1 MPSFLLSKLKQAQP
15 SMRRRLFLYMGAL
28 AALLLA
34 VLLVALLLLGQL
46 KSPRAETEKALTF
59 QMGAF
64 RSDMASL
71 WRNVSVMGIHLSQD
85 MTAIIEEQTSDFSSL
100 NGDVAAVGDLQ
111 EAMLEPLCQYVR
123 QTDCSGAFIML
134 GASLSSDPA
143 VDSHAGLY
151 VQRSNA
157 EHTTS
162 DLLLYRGMAD
172 IGRQHRVMP
181 HRKWAQ
187 EFCPADFPGLA
198 DQLEAASAPIERA
211 CRTTE
216 LLTLPGTTEQA
227 ILLTVPMI
235 GADGTVYGL
244 CGFSVNQTY
253 FLAHHAQPTGI
264 GSLACV
270 LSDSAEGLDVQRGL
284 LTYPTGD
291 FCFVPDELLEKRS
304 LRGGLS
310 AFVGTELSFV
320 GISEPFTVA
329 AGDEAS
335 PDLTVLIPKSDYDRA
350 LLKSRLEAAGV
361 LMLLLFF
368 AVSCCLFYTR
378 RYLRPI
384 LEDIDHV
391 TVAGGEKGKP
401 IFEELLPIS
410 EKMRSHEEAVT
421 ALKAERQDAQD
432 RAEQLLGEKL
442 GLEEQV
448 EGMQGQLDDSLAEI
462 RRLAHLGKKELKP
475 ADYDKFLKGY
485 AKLSAKE
492 LEICEAL
499 VSGLS
504 TRQCAEQIGCASS
517 IVDTYRK
524 RVYEKAGIHR
534 VRQLQLCVALMR
546 VEQQEQ
552 TITGGKWEV
561 PYRSISLSR
570 RWVWACSCWRRAVS
584 TVDFTWYSFIRS
596 SRMGLYL
603 S

>member
-227 ILLTVPMI
+227 ILLSVPMV
-235 GADGTVYGL
+235 GADGRVYGL

-253 FLAHHAQPTGI
+253 FSAHHAQPSAVS
-264 GSLACV
+264 SLACV
-270 LSDSAEGLDVQRGL
+270 LSDAAEGLDIQKGL
-284 LTYPTGD
+284 LTYPAGG
-291 FCFVPDELLEKRS
+291 FCFVPDELLAEKS

-475 ADYDKFLKGY
+475 DDYDKFLKGY
-485 AKLSAKE
+485 AKLSTKE
-492 LEICEAL
+492 LEICAAL
-499 VSGLS
+499 AKGLS
-504 TRQCAEQIGCASS
+504 ARQCAEQTGNALSTI
-517 IVDTYRK
+517 DTYRK
-524 RVYEKAGIHR
+524 RVYGKTNIHR
-534 VRQLQLCVALMR
+534 VRQLRLCYALMQL
-546 VEQQEQ
+546 EQAEQ
-552 TITGGKWEV
+552 DK
-561 PYRSISLSR
+561 
-570 RWVWACSCWRRAVS
+570 
-584 TVDFTWYSFIRS
+584 
-596 SRMGLYL
+596 
-603 S
+603 

>member
-162 DLLLYRGMAD
+162 DLLLYRGMTD

-517 IVDTYRK
+517 TVDTYRK
-524 RVYEKAGIHR
+524 RVYEKTGIHR

-546 VEQQEQ
+546 MEQQESETQ
-552 TITGGKWEV
+552 KE
-561 PYRSISLSR
+561 
-570 RWVWACSCWRRAVS
+570 
-584 TVDFTWYSFIRS
+584 
-596 SRMGLYL
+596 
-603 S
+603 

>member
-475 ADYDKFLKGY
+475 DDYDKFLKGY
-485 AKLSAKE
+485 AKLSTKE

-517 IVDTYRK
+517 TVDTYRK
-524 RVYEKAGIHR
+524 RVYEKTGIHR

-546 VEQQEQ
+546 MEQQESETQ
-552 TITGGKWEV
+552 KE
-561 PYRSISLSR
+561 
-570 RWVWACSCWRRAVS
+570 
-584 TVDFTWYSFIRS
+584 
-596 SRMGLYL
+596 
-603 S
+603 

>member
-1 MPSFLLSKLKQAQP
+1 MPEFLLSKLKRAKP
-15 SMRRRLFLYMGAL
+15 SMRRRLLLYMGAL
-28 AALLLA
+28 AALLLFSLFA
-34 VLLVALLLLGQL
+34 VLLLLGQL
-46 KSPRAETEKALTF
+46 KSPREEMKKSLTF
-59 QMGAF
+59 QMEAF
-64 RSDMASL
+64 RSDVTSL
-71 WRNVSVMGIHLSQD
+71 WRNVSVMGVHLSED
-85 MTAIIEEQTSDFSSL
+85 MTALIEERVKDFDALSGSADAL
-100 NGDVAAVGDLQ
+100 EQL
-111 EAMLEPLCQYVR
+111 EASMLGPLCQHV
-123 QTDCSGAFIML
+123 QQADCSGGFVL
-134 GASLSSDPA
+134 LSVSLNPDA
-143 VDSHAGLY
+143 AADSFSGLY

-162 DLLLYRGMAD
+162 DLLLYRGMTD

-253 FLAHHAQPTGI
+253 FLAHHAQPTGN

-304 LRGGLS
+304 LRGGLT
-310 AFVGTELSFV
+310 AFVGSELSFV

-329 AGDEAS
+329 VGDEA
-335 PDLTVLIPKSDYDRA
+335 PHDLTVLIPKSDYDRA

-384 LEDIDHV
+384 LRDIERLKDES
-391 TVAGGEKGKP
+391 GGAQMT
-401 IFEELLPIS
+401 FDELQPVSARL
-410 EKMRSHEEAVT
+410 RSHEQTITVLET
-421 ALKAERQDAQD
+421 
-432 RAEQLLGEKL
+432 EKL
-442 GLEEQV
+442 DLQGQV
-448 EGMQGQLDDSLAEI
+448 EHMQSQVVDTQEQLDDSLAEI
-462 RRLAHLGKKELKP
+462 RRLAYLGKKDLDP
-475 ADYDKFLKGY
+475 ADYQKFLEGY
-485 AKLSAKE
+485 AKLSSKE
-492 LEICEAL
+492 LEICAAL
-499 VSGLS
+499 AKGLS
-504 TRQCAEQIGCASS
+504 ARQCAEQTGNALSTI
-517 IVDTYRK
+517 DTYRK
-524 RVYEKAGIHR
+524 RVYEKTNIHR
-534 VRQLQLCVALMR
+534 VRQLRLCYALMQL
-546 VEQQEQ
+546 EQAEQ
-552 TITGGKWEV
+552 DK
-561 PYRSISLSR
+561 
-570 RWVWACSCWRRAVS
+570 
-584 TVDFTWYSFIRS
+584 
-596 SRMGLYL
+596 
-603 S
+603 

>member
-1 MPSFLLSKLKQAQP
+1 MPEFLLSKLKRAKP

-28 AALLLA
+28 AVLLLA
-34 VLLVALLLLGQL
+34 ALFVALLLLGQL

-64 RSDMASL
+64 RSDMSSL
-71 WRNVSVMGIHLSQD
+71 WRNVSVMGVHLSED
-85 MTAIIEEQTSDFSSL
+85 MTALIEERVKDFDALSGSADAL
-100 NGDVAAVGDLQ
+100 EQL
-111 EAMLEPLCQYVR
+111 EASMLGPLCQYV
-123 QTDCSGAFIML
+123 QQADCSGGFVL
-134 GASLSSDPA
+134 LSVSLNPDA
-143 VDSHAGLY
+143 AADSFSGLY

-270 LSDSAEGLDVQRGL
+270 LSDAAEGLDVQRGL

-329 AGDEAS
+329 AGDEA
-335 PDLTVLIPKSDYDRA
+335 PHDLTVLISKAAYDRA
-350 LLKSRLEAAGV
+350 MLKSVIEIAA
-361 LMLLLFF
+361 LLTLLVFF
-368 AVSCCLFYTR
+368 AVGCCLFYTR

-421 ALKAERQDAQD
+421 VLKAERQDAQD

-475 ADYDKFLKGY
+475 DDYDKFLKGY
-485 AKLSAKE
+485 AKLSTKE
-492 LEICEAL
+492 LEICAAL
-499 VSGLS
+499 AKGLS
-504 TRQCAEQIGCASS
+504 ARQCAEQTGNALSTI
-517 IVDTYRK
+517 DTYRK
-524 RVYEKAGIHR
+524 RVYGKTNIHR
-534 VRQLQLCVALMR
+534 VRQLRLCYALMQL
-546 VEQQEQ
+546 EQAEQ
-552 TITGGKWEV
+552 DK
-561 PYRSISLSR
+561 
-570 RWVWACSCWRRAVS
+570 
-584 TVDFTWYSFIRS
+584 
-596 SRMGLYL
+596 
-603 S
+603 

>member
-1 MPSFLLSKLKQAQP
+1 MPDFLLSKLKRAKP
-15 SMRRRLFLYMGAL
+15 SMRRRLLLYMGAL
-28 AALLLA
+28 AALLLFSLFA
-34 VLLVALLLLGQL
+34 VLLLLGQL
-46 KSPRAETEKALTF
+46 KSPREEMKKTLTF
-59 QMGAF
+59 QMEAF
-64 RSDMASL
+64 RSDVTSL
-71 WRNVSVMGIHLSQD
+71 WRNVSVMGVHLSED
-85 MTAIIEEQTSDFSSL
+85 MTALIEERVKDFDALSGSADAL
-100 NGDVAAVGDLQ
+100 EQL
-111 EAMLEPLCQYVR
+111 EASMLGPLCQYV
-123 QTDCSGAFIML
+123 QQADCSGGFVL
-134 GASLSSDPA
+134 LSVSLNPDA
-143 VDSHAGLY
+143 AADSFSGLY

-187 EFCPADFPGLA
+187 EFDLSSFPGFA
-198 DQLEAASAPIERA
+198 EHLEKASAPIERS

-216 LLTLPGTTEQA
+216 FITLPGTTEQA

-304 LRGGLS
+304 LRGGLT
-310 AFVGTELSFV
+310 AFVGSELSFV

-329 AGDEAS
+329 VGDEA
-335 PDLTVLIPKSDYDRA
+335 PHDLTVLISKAAYDRA
-350 LLKSRLEAAGV
+350 MLKSVIEIAA
-361 LMLLLFF
+361 LLTLLVFF
-368 AVSCCLFYTR
+368 AVGCCLFYTR

-448 EGMQGQLDDSLAEI
+448 EDMQGQLDDSLAEI

-475 ADYDKFLKGY
+475 ADYEKFLKGY
-485 AKLSAKE
+485 AKLSTKE

-517 IVDTYRK
+517 TVDTYRK
-524 RVYEKAGIHR
+524 RVYEKTNIHR
-534 VRQLQLCVALMR
+534 VRQLRLCYALMQL
-546 VEQQEQ
+546 EQAEQ
-552 TITGGKWEV
+552 DK
-561 PYRSISLSR
+561 
-570 RWVWACSCWRRAVS
+570 
-584 TVDFTWYSFIRS
+584 
-596 SRMGLYL
+596 
-603 S
+603 

>member
-123 QTDCSGAFIML
+123 QTDRSGAFIML

-384 LEDIDHV
+384 LRDIERLKDES
-391 TVAGGEKGKP
+391 GGTQMT
-401 IFEELLPIS
+401 FDELQPVSARL
-410 EKMRSHEEAVT
+410 RSHEQTITVLET
-421 ALKAERQDAQD
+421 
-432 RAEQLLGEKL
+432 EKL
-442 GLEEQV
+442 DLQGQV
-448 EGMQGQLDDSLAEI
+448 EHMQSQVVDTQEQLDDSLAEI
-462 RRLAHLGKKELKP
+462 RRLAYLGKKDLDP
-475 ADYDKFLKGY
+475 ADYQKFLEGY
-485 AKLSAKE
+485 AKLSSKE
-492 LEICEAL
+492 LEICAAL
-499 VSGLS
+499 AKGLS
-504 TRQCAEQIGCASS
+504 ARQCAEQTGNALSTI
-517 IVDTYRK
+517 DTYRK
-524 RVYEKAGIHR
+524 RVYGKTNIHR
-534 VRQLQLCVALMR
+534 VRQLRLCYALMQL
-546 VEQQEQ
+546 EQAEQ
-552 TITGGKWEV
+552 DK
-561 PYRSISLSR
+561 
-570 RWVWACSCWRRAVS
+570 
-584 TVDFTWYSFIRS
+584 
-596 SRMGLYL
+596 
-603 S
+603 

>member
-517 IVDTYRK
+517 TVDTYRK
-524 RVYEKAGIHR
+524 RVYEKTGIHK

-546 VEQQEQ
+546 MEQQEPETQ
-552 TITGGKWEV
+552 KE
-561 PYRSISLSR
+561 S
-570 RWVWACSCWRRAVS
+570 
-584 TVDFTWYSFIRS
+584 
-596 SRMGLYL
+596 
-603 S
+603 

>member
-1 MPSFLLSKLKQAQP
+1 MPEFLLSKLKRAKP

-28 AALLLA
+28 AALLLSA
-34 VLLVALLLLGQL
+34 LFAALLLLGQL
-46 KSPRAETEKALTF
+46 KSPREEVKKALTF

-64 RSDMASL
+64 RSDMVSL
-71 WRNVSVMGIHLSQD
+71 WRNVSVMGVHLSED
-85 MTAIIEEQTSDFSSL
+85 MTALIDAQTTEFSAL
-100 NGDVAAVGDLQ
+100 NGDVAAVGALQ

-123 QTDCSGAFIML
+123 QADCSGAFILL

-143 VDSHAGLY
+143 ADSHAGLY
-151 VQRSNA
+151 VQRGNA
-157 EHTTS
+157 EHTTGE
-162 DLLLYRGMAD
+162 LLLYRGMAD
-172 IGRQHRVMP
+172 IGRRHKVMP

-187 EFCPADFPGLA
+187 EFDLSSFPGFA
-198 DQLEAASAPIERA
+198 EHLEKASAPIEHS

-216 LLTLPGTTEQA
+216 FITLPGTTEQA

-253 FLAHHAQPTGI
+253 FLAHHTQPTGI

-270 LSDSAEGLDVQRGL
+270 LSDAAEGLDVQRGL

-304 LRGGLS
+304 LRGGLT
-310 AFVGTELSFV
+310 AFVGSELSFV

-329 AGDEAS
+329 VGDEA
-335 PDLTVLIPKSDYDRA
+335 PHDLTVLISKATYDRA
-350 LLKSRLEAAGV
+350 MLKSGIEIAA
-361 LMLLLFF
+361 LLTLLVFF
-368 AVSCCLFYTR
+368 AVGCCLFYTR

-421 ALKAERQDAQD
+421 VLKAERQDAQD
-432 RAEQLLGEKL
+432 RAEQLLGENL
-442 GLEEQV
+442 GLQEQV

-485 AKLSAKE
+485 AKLSTKE

-504 TRQCAEQIGCASS
+504 TRQCAEQLGCASS
-517 IVDTYRK
+517 TVDTYRK
-524 RVYEKAGIHR
+524 RVYEKTGIHR

-546 VEQQEQ
+546 MEQQESETQ
-552 TITGGKWEV
+552 KE
-561 PYRSISLSR
+561 
-570 RWVWACSCWRRAVS
+570 
-584 TVDFTWYSFIRS
+584 
-596 SRMGLYL
+596 
-603 S
+603 

>member
-1 MPSFLLSKLKQAQP
+1 MPSFLLAKLKQAQP

-421 ALKAERQDAQD
+421 VLKAERQDAQD

-442 GLEEQV
+442 GLQEQM

-462 RRLAHLGKKELKP
+462 RRLAHLGKKELDP
-475 ADYDKFLKGY
+475 ADYENFLKGY
-485 AKLSAKE
+485 AKLSTKE

-504 TRQCAEQIGCASS
+504 TRQCAEQIGCAAST
-517 IVDTYRK
+517 VDTYRK
-524 RVYEKAGIHR
+524 RVYEKTGIHKM
-534 VRQLQLCVALMR
+534 RQLQLCVALMR
-546 VEQQEQ
+546 MEQQESEAQ
-552 TITGGKWEV
+552 KE
-561 PYRSISLSR
+561 S
-570 RWVWACSCWRRAVS
+570 
-584 TVDFTWYSFIRS
+584 
-596 SRMGLYL
+596 
-603 S
+603 

>member
-1 MPSFLLSKLKQAQP
+1 MPEFLLSKLKRAKP
-15 SMRRRLFLYMGAL
+15 SMRRRLLLYMGAL
-28 AALLLA
+28 AALLLFSLFA
-34 VLLVALLLLGQL
+34 VLLLLGQL
-46 KSPRAETEKALTF
+46 KSPREEMKKSLTF
-59 QMGAF
+59 QMEAF
-64 RSDMASL
+64 RSDVTSL
-71 WRNVSVMGIHLSQD
+71 WRNVSVMGIHLSED
-85 MTAIIEEQTSDFSSL
+85 MTALIEEQTSDFSSL
-100 NGDVAAVGDLQ
+100 NGDVDAVGALQ

-123 QTDCSGAFIML
+123 QTDCSGAFIL
-134 GASLSSDPA
+134 LAASLSSDPA

-216 LLTLPGTTEQA
+216 FITLPGTTEQA

-253 FLAHHAQPTGI
+253 FSAHHAQPTGI

-329 AGDEAS
+329 VGDEA
-335 PDLTVLIPKSDYDRA
+335 PHDLTVLIPKSDYDRA

-384 LEDIDHV
+384 LRDIERLKDES
-391 TVAGGEKGKP
+391 GGTQMT
-401 IFEELLPIS
+401 FDELQPVSARL
-410 EKMRSHEEAVT
+410 RSHEQTITVLET
-421 ALKAERQDAQD
+421 
-432 RAEQLLGEKL
+432 EKL
-442 GLEEQV
+442 DLQGQV
-448 EGMQGQLDDSLAEI
+448 EHMQSQVVDTQEQLDDSLAEI
-462 RRLAHLGKKELKP
+462 RRLAYLGKKELDP
-475 ADYDKFLKGY
+475 ADYQKFLEGY
-485 AKLSAKE
+485 AKLSSKE
-492 LEICEAL
+492 LEICAAMAK
-499 VSGLS
+499 GLS
-504 TRQCAEQIGCASS
+504 ARQCAEQTGNALSTI
-517 IVDTYRK
+517 DTYRK
-524 RVYEKAGIHR
+524 RVYGKTNIHR
-534 VRQLQLCVALMR
+534 VRQLRLCYALMQL
-546 VEQQEQ
+546 EQAEQ
-552 TITGGKWEV
+552 DK
-561 PYRSISLSR
+561 
-570 RWVWACSCWRRAVS
+570 
-584 TVDFTWYSFIRS
+584 
-596 SRMGLYL
+596 
-603 S
+603 

>member
-1 MPSFLLSKLKQAQP
+1 MPEFLLSKLKRAKP
-15 SMRRRLFLYMGAL
+15 SMRRRLLLYMGAL
-28 AALLLA
+28 AALLLFSLFA
-34 VLLVALLLLGQL
+34 VLLLLRQL
-46 KSPRAETEKALTF
+46 KSPREEMKKSLTF
-59 QMGAF
+59 QMEAF
-64 RSDMASL
+64 RSDVTSL
-71 WRNVSVMGIHLSQD
+71 WRNVSVMGVHLSED
-85 MTAIIEEQTSDFSSL
+85 MTALIEERVKDFDALSGSADAL
-100 NGDVAAVGDLQ
+100 EQL
-111 EAMLEPLCQYVR
+111 EASMLGPLCQYV
-123 QTDCSGAFIML
+123 QQADCSGGFVL
-134 GASLSSDPA
+134 LSVSLNPDA
-143 VDSHAGLY
+143 AADSFSGLY
-151 VQRSNA
+151 VQHSNA

-181 HRKWAQ
+181 HQKWAQ

-227 ILLTVPMI
+227 ILLSVPMV
-235 GADGTVYGL
+235 GADGRVYGL

-253 FLAHHAQPTGI
+253 FSAHHAQPSAVS
-264 GSLACV
+264 SLACV
-270 LSDSAEGLDVQRGL
+270 LSDAAEGLDIQKGL
-284 LTYPTGD
+284 LTYPAGG
-291 FCFVPDELLEKRS
+291 FCFVPDELLAEKS

-329 AGDEAS
+329 AGDEA
-335 PDLTVLIPKSDYDRA
+335 PHDLTVLISKAAYDRA
-350 LLKSRLEAAGV
+350 MLKSVIEIAA
-361 LMLLLFF
+361 LLTLLVFF
-368 AVSCCLFYTR
+368 AVGCCLFYTR

-410 EKMRSHEEAVT
+410 EKMRSHEETVT

-475 ADYDKFLKGY
+475 DDYDKFLKGY
-485 AKLSAKE
+485 AKLSTKE
-492 LEICEAL
+492 LEICAAL
-499 VSGLS
+499 AKGLS
-504 TRQCAEQIGCASS
+504 ARQCAEQTGNALSTI
-517 IVDTYRK
+517 DTYRK
-524 RVYEKAGIHR
+524 RVYGKTNIHR
-534 VRQLQLCVALMR
+534 VRQLRLCYALMQL
-546 VEQQEQ
+546 EQAEQ
-552 TITGGKWEV
+552 DK
-561 PYRSISLSR
+561 
-570 RWVWACSCWRRAVS
+570 
-584 TVDFTWYSFIRS
+584 
-596 SRMGLYL
+596 
-603 S
+603 

>member
-28 AALLLA
+28 AVLLLA
-34 VLLVALLLLGQL
+34 ALFVALLLLGQL

-71 WRNVSVMGIHLSQD
+71 WRNVSVMGIHLSED
-85 MTAIIEEQTSDFSSL
+85 MTALIEEQTSDFSSL
-100 NGDVAAVGDLQ
+100 NGDVDAVGALQ

-123 QTDCSGAFIML
+123 QTDCSGAFIL
-134 GASLSSDPA
+134 LAASLSSDPA

-227 ILLTVPMI
+227 ILLSVPMV
-235 GADGTVYGL
+235 GADGRVYGL

-253 FLAHHAQPTGI
+253 FSAHHAQPSAVS
-264 GSLACV
+264 SLACV
-270 LSDSAEGLDVQRGL
+270 LSDAAEGLDIQKGL
-284 LTYPTGD
+284 LTYPAGG
-291 FCFVPDELLEKRS
+291 FCFVPDELLAEKS

-329 AGDEAS
+329 AGDEA
-335 PDLTVLIPKSDYDRA
+335 PHDLTVLIPKSDYDRA
-350 LLKSRLEAAGV
+350 LLKSRLEATGV

-384 LEDIDHV
+384 LRDIERLKDES
-391 TVAGGEKGKP
+391 GGTQMT
-401 IFEELLPIS
+401 FDELQPVSARL
-410 EKMRSHEEAVT
+410 RSHEQTITVLET
-421 ALKAERQDAQD
+421 
-432 RAEQLLGEKL
+432 EKL
-442 GLEEQV
+442 DLQGQV
-448 EGMQGQLDDSLAEI
+448 EHMQSQVVDTQEQLDDSLAEI
-462 RRLAHLGKKELKP
+462 RRLAYLGKKELDP
-475 ADYDKFLKGY
+475 ADYQKFLEGY
-485 AKLSAKE
+485 AKLSSKE
-492 LEICEAL
+492 LEICAAL
-499 VSGLS
+499 AKGLS
-504 TRQCAEQIGCASS
+504 ARQCAEQTGNALSTI
-517 IVDTYRK
+517 DTYRK
-524 RVYEKAGIHR
+524 RVYGKTNIHR
-534 VRQLQLCVALMR
+534 VRQLRLCYALMQL
-546 VEQQEQ
+546 EQAEQ
-552 TITGGKWEV
+552 DK
-561 PYRSISLSR
+561 
-570 RWVWACSCWRRAVS
+570 
-584 TVDFTWYSFIRS
+584 
-596 SRMGLYL
+596 
-603 S
+603 

>member
-1 MPSFLLSKLKQAQP
+1 MPEFLLSKLKRAKP

-28 AALLLA
+28 AVLLLA
-34 VLLVALLLLGQL
+34 ALFVALLLLGQL

-64 RSDMASL
+64 RSDMSSL
-71 WRNVSVMGIHLSQD
+71 WRNVSVMGVHLSED
-85 MTAIIEEQTSDFSSL
+85 MTALIEERVKDFDALSGSADAL
-100 NGDVAAVGDLQ
+100 EQL
-111 EAMLEPLCQYVR
+111 EASMLGPLCQYV
-123 QTDCSGAFIML
+123 QQADCSGGFVL
-134 GASLSSDPA
+134 LSVSLNPDA
-143 VDSHAGLY
+143 AADSFSGLY

-329 AGDEAS
+329 AGDEA
-335 PDLTVLIPKSDYDRA
+335 PHDLTVLISKAAYDRA
-350 LLKSRLEAAGV
+350 MLKSVIEIAA
-361 LMLLLFF
+361 LLTLLVFF
-368 AVSCCLFYTR
+368 AVGCCLFYTR

-410 EKMRSHEEAVT
+410 EKMRSHEETVT

-475 ADYDKFLKGY
+475 DDYDKFLKGY
-485 AKLSAKE
+485 AKLSTKE
-492 LEICEAL
+492 LEICAAL
-499 VSGLS
+499 AKGLS
-504 TRQCAEQIGCASS
+504 ARQCAEQTGNALSTI
-517 IVDTYRK
+517 DTYRK
-524 RVYEKAGIHR
+524 RVYGKTNIHR
-534 VRQLQLCVALMR
+534 VRQLRLCYALMQL
-546 VEQQEQ
+546 EQAEQ
-552 TITGGKWEV
+552 DK
-561 PYRSISLSR
+561 
-570 RWVWACSCWRRAVS
+570 
-584 TVDFTWYSFIRS
+584 
-596 SRMGLYL
+596 
-603 S
+603 

>member
-28 AALLLA
+28 AVLLLA
-34 VLLVALLLLGQL
+34 ALFVALLLLGQL

-64 RSDMASL
+64 RSDMSSL
-71 WRNVSVMGIHLSQD
+71 WRNVSVMGVHLSED
-85 MTAIIEEQTSDFSSL
+85 MTALIEERVKDFDALSGSADAL
-100 NGDVAAVGDLQ
+100 EQL
-111 EAMLEPLCQYVR
+111 EASMLGPLCQYV
-123 QTDCSGAFIML
+123 QQADCSGGFVL
-134 GASLSSDPA
+134 LSVSLNPDA
-143 VDSHAGLY
+143 AADSFSGLY

-227 ILLTVPMI
+227 ILLSVPMV
-235 GADGTVYGL
+235 GADGRVYGL

-253 FLAHHAQPTGI
+253 FSAHHAQPSAVS
-264 GSLACV
+264 SLACV
-270 LSDSAEGLDVQRGL
+270 LSDAAEGLDIQKGL
-284 LTYPTGD
+284 LTYPAGG
-291 FCFVPDELLEKRS
+291 FCFVPDELLAEKS

-329 AGDEAS
+329 AGDEA
-335 PDLTVLIPKSDYDRA
+335 PHDLTVLIPKSDYDRA

-384 LEDIDHV
+384 LRDIERLKDES
-391 TVAGGEKGKP
+391 GGTQMT
-401 IFEELLPIS
+401 FDELQPVSARL
-410 EKMRSHEEAVT
+410 RSHEQTITVLET
-421 ALKAERQDAQD
+421 
-432 RAEQLLGEKL
+432 EKL
-442 GLEEQV
+442 DLQGQV
-448 EGMQGQLDDSLAEI
+448 EHMQSQVVDTQEQLDDSLAEI
-462 RRLAHLGKKELKP
+462 RRLAYLGKKELDP
-475 ADYDKFLKGY
+475 ADYQKFLEGY
-485 AKLSAKE
+485 AKLSSKE
-492 LEICEAL
+492 LEICAAL
-499 VSGLS
+499 AKGLS
-504 TRQCAEQIGCASS
+504 ARQCAEQTGNALSTI
-517 IVDTYRK
+517 DTYRK
-524 RVYEKAGIHR
+524 RVYGKTNIHR
-534 VRQLQLCVALMR
+534 VRQLRLCYALMQL
-546 VEQQEQ
+546 EQAEQ
-552 TITGGKWEV
+552 DK
-561 PYRSISLSR
+561 
-570 RWVWACSCWRRAVS
+570 
-584 TVDFTWYSFIRS
+584 
-596 SRMGLYL
+596 
-603 S
+603 